1 MSRIAAA
8 HLKASNPQQSAIFCA
23 SCPNRNRIFITRVS
37 CLTKEMEPN
46 MRTTVM
52 MGFAAALL
60 VAGCGTDPGDRA
72 ASGALLGAAGGAAIG
87 AAAGNPALGAAV
99 GAVGGAVV
107 GAATDPCDL
116 NLGDPVWRDH
126 GGRDAYERRCG
137 HPYRDR

>member
-1 MSRIAAA
+1 
-8 HLKASNPQQSAIFCA
+8 
-23 SCPNRNRIFITRVS
+23 
-37 CLTKEMEPN
+37 
-46 MRTTVM
+46 MRTTIM

-87 AAAGNPALGAAV
+87 AAAGNPALGAAA
-99 GAVGGAVV
+99 GAVGGAVI